1 MQWHAA
7 PIQAFNV
14 LLPQALL
21 CPEQRRSDRLSDD
34 SRASGRGPFLLFPA
48 LSYLLHACM
57 RARRT
62 STHANLLRNNYVHYS
77 AIETSEQKARE
88 FGRVPLWNRCC
99 LVASLVQLCHAS
111 MRRRGAKM
119 ERAIS
124 LDRLVV
130 RKGPSYSSPKVGWLN
145 LGKAVFVVEEE
156 TWENGTVRSRV
167 AQESSP
173 RGIAVD
179 HIGWVTSSKRGIY
192 GPESKLKRINDE
204 DDEQNRHIR
213 SANWCACQPT
223 WASQLRAHEA
233 SFDRAR
239 LQPQGL
245 VMSSHNLISSTSPPR
260 SSSLASFLASF
271 LAHTHTPCGRAHTPQ
286 AF

>member
-1 MQWHAA
+1 
-7 PIQAFNV
+7 
-14 LLPQALL
+14 
-21 CPEQRRSDRLSDD
+21 
-34 SRASGRGPFLLFPA
+34 
-48 LSYLLHACM
+48 
-57 RARRT
+57 
-62 STHANLLRNNYVHYS
+62 
-77 AIETSEQKARE
+77 
-88 FGRVPLWNRCC
+88 
-99 LVASLVQLCHAS
+99 

-223 WASQLRAHEA
+223 CASQLRAPRIIPRTHTH
-233 SFDRAR
+233 SHTHILR
-239 LQPQGL
+239 P
-245 VMSSHNLISSTSPPR
+245 SSHPTGIL
-260 SSSLASFLASF
+260 SLSQRRQVLRPETALS
-271 LAHTHTPCGRAHTPQ
+271 R
-286 AF
+286 